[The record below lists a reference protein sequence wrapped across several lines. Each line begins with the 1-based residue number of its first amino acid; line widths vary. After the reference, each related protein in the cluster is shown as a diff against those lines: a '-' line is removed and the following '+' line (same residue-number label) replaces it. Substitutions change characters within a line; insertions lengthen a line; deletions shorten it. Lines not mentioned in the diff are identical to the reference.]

1 MRIIDWSLDVCASDL
16 AYYCT
21 MVELKDALKQI
32 DEKDHRD
39 GKGSFRILFLTCHRD
54 KRKGGE
60 WISLPRACS
69 MGLPPNSKGKEMR
82 GILCMETGHKYAVH
96 NRLIFQFNSQDIYWR

>member
-21 MVELKDALKQI
+21 MVELKDALKEI
-32 DEKDHRD
+32 DEKHHRD

-54 KRKGGE
+54 KRTGGE
-60 WISLPRACS
+60 WISVPRACS
-69 MGLPPNSKGKEMR
+69 MGLLPNSKVKEMR
-82 GILCMETGHKYAVH
+82 KRTGAVSGE
-96 NRLIFQFNSQDIYWR
+96 RVSVRVTLGGTRIITKKK